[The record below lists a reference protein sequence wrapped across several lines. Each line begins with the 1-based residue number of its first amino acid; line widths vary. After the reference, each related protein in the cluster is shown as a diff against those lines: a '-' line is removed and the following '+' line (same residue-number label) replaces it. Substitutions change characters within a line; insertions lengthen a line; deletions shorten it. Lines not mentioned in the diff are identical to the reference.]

1 MALEQEISKGIME
14 AMKAKD
20 TVRLTTLRNVKKYII
35 EAKTASAG
43 ITELSDA
50 EVLKIIAKL
59 AKQDHAVTDRNV
71 LRSEL
76 IRARKALAPA
86 DWERH
91 SAAVQ
96 RRVLALPEWRDAR
109 TVAMYIAVRN
119 EISTDEI
126 IRRAWAEGKQVLLPR
141 CLPPSE
147 GEGIMEFVLC
157 RGYDELTPGAFGLSE
172 PGPACVPLPRTG
184 WEQDAA
190 GTFVPPSGTDASL
203 RLPDLILVPAVG
215 ISPAGARLGY
225 GKGFYDR
232 LLALPGWGGAKRLAL
247 VHSFQL
253 AAFPAGPLDIPMHGY
268 ATEKE
273 LIWL

>member
-1 MALEQEISKGIME
+1 MSLPPTSP
-14 AMKAKD
+14 
-20 TVRLTTLRNVKKYII
+20 
-35 EAKTASAG
+35 SARG
-43 ITELSDA
+43 TPSG
-50 EVLKIIAKL
+50 L
-59 AKQDHAVTDRNV
+59 AAPDRNV

-76 IRARKALAPA
+76 IRARKALDPA
-86 DWERH
+86 EWERH

-141 CLPPSE
+141 CLPPSA

-157 RGYDELTPGAFGLSE
+157 RGYDELAPGAFGLSE

-184 WEQDAA
+184 WGQDAA

-203 RLPDLILVPAVG
+203 RLPDSDSGPRRGHQPRRGAPRVRQGLLRPSAR
-215 ISPAGARLGY
+215 PARL
-225 GKGFYDR
+225 
-232 LLALPGWGGAKRLAL
+232 GGAKRLAL
-247 VHSFQL
+247 VHSLQL

>member
-1 MALEQEISKGIME
+1 MSLPPTSPSVTG
-14 AMKAKD
+14 
-20 TVRLTTLRNVKKYII
+20 TP
-35 EAKTASAG
+35 SG
-43 ITELSDA
+43 
-50 EVLKIIAKL
+50 
-59 AKQDHAVTDRNV
+59 HAVPDRNV

-215 ISPAGARLGY
+215 ISPAGTRLGY

-232 LLALPGWGGAKRLAL
+232 LLALPGTRYYTGHCTGLPSYARLAEKMGRRVAYL
-247 VHSFQL
+247 H
-253 AAFPAGPLDIPMHGY
+253 AGDTVEI
-268 ATEKE
+268 
-273 LIWL
+273 